1 MLTQNAKVLIM
12 IMNVQMFD
20 MFAIRNKEMTES
32 KTR

>member
-1 MLTQNAKVLIM
+1 MLTQNANVLIM

-20 MFAIRNKEMTES
+20 MFAIRNKEMTKS